1 MLAKGWGEACIQE
14 GSRAGLRGGQCGAR
28 CWRGLELRRQWCGRG
43 CCVCRAGGAP
53 ASCPNSKSLRYS
65 WACGAVSWLNKPKLN
80 ALMPVPVGV
89 QSVGNATFFQSVVNV
104 INILSGVGLLSLP
117 FALRKS
123 GWAGLGVLWLMGF
136 VTNYTGA

>member
-1 MLAKGWGEACIQE
+1 MATRALHNTYRQPVFA
-14 GSRAGLRGGQCGAR
+14 GSYMTLCHAA
-28 CWRGLELRRQWCGRG
+28 
-43 CCVCRAGGAP
+43 
-53 ASCPNSKSLRYS
+53 
-65 WACGAVSWLNKPKLN
+65 
-80 ALMPVPVGV
+80 

-136 VTNYTGA
+136 VTNYTGKPRRSQCVHFFLSELPWFAVLLGIHR